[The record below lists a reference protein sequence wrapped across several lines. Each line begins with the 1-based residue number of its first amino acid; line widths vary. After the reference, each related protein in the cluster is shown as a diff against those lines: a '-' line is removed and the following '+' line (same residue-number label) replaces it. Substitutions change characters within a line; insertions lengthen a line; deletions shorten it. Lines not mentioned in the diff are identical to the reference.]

1 MLIPDVNV
9 LINAHNR
16 ASQLHERSREWWE
29 TALNSDHLIG
39 LPWVVV
45 LGFIRITTNRRIIE
59 PPLTVTE
66 ALDIVRDW
74 LEKPTVHIITPGDR
88 HAEILFDLLEALGAA
103 GNLTTDAHIAA
114 LAIEYHAEVA
124 TINSDFNRL
133 PGVRWFNPVA
143 ASRRRR

>member
-16 ASQLHERSREWWE
+16 SSQLHERSRDWWE
-29 TALNSDHLIG
+29 TALNSDRPIG
-39 LPWVVV
+39 LPWVVI
-45 LGFIRITTNRRIIE
+45 LGFIRITTNRRIIAH
-59 PPLTVTE
+59 PLTVTD
-66 ALDIVRDW
+66 ALDIVREW
-74 LEKPTVHIITPGDR
+74 LEKPTVHIISPGDG
-88 HAEILFDLLEALGAA
+88 HAEILFNLLEAVGAA

-124 TINSDFNRL
+124 TIDSDFDRL

-143 ASRRRR
+143 VKRRWR